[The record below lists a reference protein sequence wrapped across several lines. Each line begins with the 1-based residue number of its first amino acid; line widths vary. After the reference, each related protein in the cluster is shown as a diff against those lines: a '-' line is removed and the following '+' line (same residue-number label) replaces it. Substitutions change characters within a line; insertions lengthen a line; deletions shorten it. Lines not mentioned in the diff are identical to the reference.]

1 MTVPAPER
9 VEKSTAAV
17 QALLRQLLEMYD
29 AKTLANQLVAQDRK
43 STRLNSSH
51 TN

>member
-29 AKTLANQLVAQDRK
+29 AKTLANQLVAHGE
-43 STRLNSSH
+43 SH
-51 TN
+51 